1 MVIVFGIIEV
11 DGGDRGRYLEE
22 KASQATATRTEAGC
36 VEYTFAAD
44 ADDPAR
50 VRLVERWESMA
61 DLEAHV
67 ATVRAAAAPM
77 QPSVP
82 SRMVSV
88 EVFEARAVQPPW
100 A

>member
-11 DGGDRGRYLEE
+11 DHGDRGRYLAG
-22 KASQATATRTEAGC
+22 KASQVAATRAEDGC

-44 ADDPAR
+44 ADDPGR

-67 ATVRAAAAPM
+67 ATVRAAPAPA
-77 QPSVP
+77 QTPVP

-88 EVFEARAVQPPW
+88 EVFEAEAVRPPW